1 MVIIEYVPY
10 GDLLGY
16 LRKSRGLNDTYYKDP
31 DVKPRTNLT
40 SQQLIKFAWQV
51 ADGMEY
57 LSNKKVGYI
66 FEAWE
71 KSTVKVIYYQ
81 CKYLLNELVL
91 KKIHNTSKY
100 QKTRKKGITYKLIIS
115 K

>member
-31 DVKPRTNLT
+31 DVKPNTNLN
-40 SQQLIKFAWQV
+40 SQVLIKFAWQV

-57 LSNKKVGYI
+57 LSTKKVCCT
-66 FEAWE
+66 FEA
-71 KSTVKVIYYQ
+71 KLQIGQNLLNFYYQ
-81 CKYLLNELVL
+81 CKYSLD
-91 KKIHNTSKY
+91 K
-100 QKTRKKGITYKLIIS
+100 
-115 K
+115 